1 MRLDAMASGWDI
13 LVKMASATG
22 RLRVQETRGRFAFS

>member
-1 MRLDAMASGWDI
+1 MASGWDI

-22 RLRVQETRGRFAFS
+22 RLRIAENVFVRLGRIVSD